1 MTIVVFGDV
10 HFDHPECFREEF
22 LEAITLVVPKVD
34 VIIINGDFLDRTSDE
49 ARRLFEEFIDFAKQ
63 NNFLA
68 KLFFVR
74 SSSIH
79 DGVLDDFWEI
89 PMNDYAELSTNFGR
103 VICIHGNKVGLYA
116 VEEGKEELAA
126 IKAKEGLINNPRKRK
141 WLPKITP
148 EHHVIFSH
156 LHRRFYNE
164 RDRVYGTGCWI
175 PTKDKRSEKIT
186 LIIDDE
192 DKNDPISNNTLAQLR
207 EKYQ

>member
-1 MTIVVFGDV
+1 MKIGVLADV
-10 HFDHPECFREEF
+10 HFDHPNCYREEF
-22 LEAITLVVPKVD
+22 LEAITLIAPKND
-34 VIIINGDFLDRTSDE
+34 VIVLNGDFLDSTSDN
-49 ARRLFEEFIDFAKQ
+49 ARKLFEELLELAKKE
-63 NNFLA
+63 NFLT

-74 SSSIH
+74 SSLLH
-79 DGVLDDFWEI
+79 DGVLDDFWDLL
-89 PMNDYAELSTNFGR
+89 MNDYAEFSTNIGKI
-103 VICIHGNKVGLYA
+103 ICIHGNKVGLHLE
-116 VEEGKEELAA
+116 EEGNEELTA
-126 IKAKEGLINNPRKRK
+126 IKAKEGLIEKGRS

-164 RDRVYGTGCWI
+164 RERVYGTGCWI

-186 LIIDDE
+186 MIIDDE